1 MMRPAGRLF
10 TRMARFV
17 SLLLMAAL
25 GTIALVRFAPGYF
38 TDGREMDARYAD
50 EARANL
56 RVQQD
61 QQGSIVVLTQSLL
74 TGWLHRDLG
83 RSKQYDVPVA
93 ELIGSRV
100 MVTTRL
106 LIGGVACGWL
116 AALTLALPLSARRE
130 SSGEIMIAGSTAICF
145 AIPLSVLATT
155 CLLTDVGGPVFV
167 LALLIGVREFKLIY
181 KLLRQTW
188 RAPHLLHARAQG
200 IVLYRI
206 TWAHLLPALRTELLA
221 LSAMSFVI
229 ALSAIVPVEVVF
241 DVPGLGQLAWS
252 AAMNRDLP
260 VLLTVTLLMAMCIG
274 LISML
279 AEPARRLGTLPC
291 D

>member
-1 MMRPAGRLF
+1 MRPAARLL

-50 EARANL
+50 GARADL

-61 QQGSIVVLTQSLL
+61 HQGSIVMLTQSLL
-74 TGWLHRDLG
+74 SGWLHRDLG

-93 ELIGSRV
+93 ELMGSRV
-100 MVTTRL
+100 AVTTRL

-116 AALTLALPLSARRE
+116 VALILALPLSARRE
-130 SSGEIMIAGSTAICF
+130 ASGEIAIAGATAICL
-145 AIPLSVLATT
+145 AIPLGVLATT
-155 CLLTDVGGPVFV
+155 CLLADVGGPVFV
-167 LALLIGVREFKLIY
+167 LAALIGVREFKFIY

-200 IVLYRI
+200 IVPHRI
-206 TWAHLLPALRTELLA
+206 TWVHLLPTLRTELLA

-229 ALSAIVPVEVVF
+229 ALSAVVPVEVVF
-241 DVPGLGQLAWS
+241 NVPGLGQLAWS

-260 VLLTVTLLMAMCIG
+260 VLLAVTLLMAMCIG
-274 LISML
+274 LVSML
-279 AEPARRLGTLPC
+279 AEPARRLGKLQC